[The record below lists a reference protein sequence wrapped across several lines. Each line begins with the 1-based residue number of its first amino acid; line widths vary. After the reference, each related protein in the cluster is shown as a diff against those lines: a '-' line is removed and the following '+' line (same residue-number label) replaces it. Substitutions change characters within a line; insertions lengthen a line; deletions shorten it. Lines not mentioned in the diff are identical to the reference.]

1 MSMATLYVVA
11 TPIGNL
17 EDLGPRAARVLSEAP
32 VVAAESVERTKKLL
46 AHLGLSG
53 KRLISCR
60 EANRRQAAAKVLQA
74 LGEGRDVALVSD
86 AGTPGLSD
94 PGEEVVAQ
102 AAAMGYVISP
112 VAGPSALAA
121 ALSVAG
127 FKQVPLSFLGFLPAK
142 AGARRRLLE
151 QSAASG
157 WTLAMFEAPHR
168 LMDAAQDLADI
179 LGPRP
184 VVLCRELTKLHEQVL
199 RATCAELPG
208 CLEGREIRGEITLV
222 VGPGE
227 PAGPDQAQ
235 VAELIERGL
244 AAGELKPSALARQVA
259 SATGMNREEVYKLI
273 LARQQGRPST
283 EDASSGMSSRP
294 PEPTAAE
301 RELTVTNSLGLHA
314 RAAAKITET
323 VKSFQAEVVLVK
335 GGEEA
340 DAASVLSI
348 LGLDAPKGS
357 RLTARATGPQ
367 AGEALVALDRLF
379 AGLFGEGR

>member
-1 MSMATLYVVA
+1 MATLYVVA

-17 EDLGPRAARVLSEAP
+17 EDLGPRAARVLAEAP
-32 VVAAESVERTKKLL
+32 VVAAESVERSKKLL
-46 AHLGLSG
+46 AHLGLAG

-60 EANRRQAAAKVLQA
+60 ESNRRQAAGKVLEA
-74 LGEGRDVALVSD
+74 LEQGRDVALVSD

-94 PGEEVVAQ
+94 PGEAVVA
-102 AAAMGYVISP
+102 AVAAMGYTISP
-112 VAGPSALAA
+112 VPGPSALAA

-151 QSAASG
+151 QAAASG
-157 WTLAMFEAPHR
+157 WTLALFEGPHR
-168 LMDAAQDLADI
+168 MRDTARDMADI
-179 LGPRP
+179 LGERP
-184 VVLCRELTKLHEQVL
+184 VVLCRELSKLHEQVV

-208 CLEGREIRGEITLV
+208 RLEGQEIRGEITLV

-227 PAGPDQAQ
+227 PAGPEPGQ
-235 VAELIERGL
+235 VEELIERGL
-244 AAGELKPSALARQVA
+244 EAGEQKPSALAREVA
-259 SATGMNREEVYKLI
+259 AATGMNRDEVYRLI
-273 LARQQGRPST
+273 IERQKQGTPA
-283 EDASSGMSSRP
+283 EDEDSGMNQGQVQDSG
-294 PEPTAAE
+294 EPE
-301 RELTVTNSLGLHA
+301 RELLVANSLGLHA

-323 VKSFQAEVVLVK
+323 VSRFQAEVVLSK

-340 DAASVLSI
+340 DASSVLSI

-357 RLTARATGPQ
+357 RVMARASGPQ
-367 AGEALVALDRLF
+367 AEEALMALHKLF

>member
-1 MSMATLYVVA
+1 MATLYVVA

-17 EDLGPRAARVLSEAP
+17 EDLGPRAARVLAEVP

-60 EANRRQAAAKVLQA
+60 EANRRQAAAKVLDA
-74 LGEGRDVALVSD
+74 LGQGKDVALVSD

-94 PGEEVVAQ
+94 PGEEVVAR

-151 QSAASG
+151 QTAASG

-168 LMDAAQDLADI
+168 LRDTALDLAEI
-179 LGPRP
+179 LGPRR

-208 CLEGREIRGEITLV
+208 RLEGQQMRGEITLV

-227 PAGPDQAQ
+227 PAGPDRDQ
-235 VAELIERGL
+235 VAELVEKGL

-259 SATGMNREEVYKLI
+259 AATGMNREDVYKLI
-273 LARQQGRPST
+273 LARQKGRSSK
-283 EDASSGMSSRP
+283 EDAPADMSP
-294 PEPTAAE
+294 QPVEPTAAE
-301 RELTVTNSLGLHA
+301 RELTVANSLGLHA

-323 VKSFQAEVVLVK
+323 VSRFQAEVVLVK

-357 RLTARATGPQ
+357 LVIARATGPQ
-367 AGEALVALDRLF
+367 AGEALTALDQLF
-379 AGLFGEGR
+379 VGLFGEGR